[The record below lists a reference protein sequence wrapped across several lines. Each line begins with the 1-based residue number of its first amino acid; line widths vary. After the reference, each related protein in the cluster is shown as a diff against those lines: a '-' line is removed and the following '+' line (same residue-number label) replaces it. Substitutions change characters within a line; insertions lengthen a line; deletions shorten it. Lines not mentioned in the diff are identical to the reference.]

1 VNTAKELRAAL
12 ADEVR
17 RLQPPAG
24 LETRVLQQALGV
36 PAIHQARRGGSRGV
50 VSRWESRPGTHV
62 AWGARTA
69 GAVAVVLIAIL
80 LVVGILVGG
89 RVLRDWQTVPT
100 HPSTHAV
107 PRADSGMVTSTAG
120 WRIDTGPVQR
130 TTDGGAHWTN
140 VEPRSVVNSAS
151 DTAYFLDATHAWVT
165 EIDGS
170 GPSSLTTYRT
180 VDGAKTWQQ
189 SAAIAF
195 AGAVEL
201 SGLYFVD
208 STHGW
213 LTGAIFVPP
222 SDSPNSV
229 GMSQQKIYGTND
241 GGLHW
246 AFLFTSLITS
256 EKNPGCQWGGVAFTS
271 LRDGWLALDCPS
283 SNTSPLLATHDGGMT
298 WTPQQLPLA
307 EAGLSCPC
315 TAGTPMV
322 FDHTSAAIELGP
334 WLGHVHSNYVL
345 QGNSGSGPAQR
356 LFMTADNGKSWTA
369 RSLPGEFQF
378 VVDFIDAK
386 HGWTVAGP
394 GALFTRDS
402 SGTFPTHP
410 GVTVPLY
417 RTNDGGL
424 TWAPVETNLA
434 LSDSNGRL
442 TNLYFVDLQHG
453 FAERYN
459 TAAIGREYR
468 QFLGTDDGG
477 RTWKVVWTFA

>member
-1 VNTAKELRAAL
+1 VKTVKELRATL

-24 LETRVLQQALGV
+24 LESRVLQQALGV
-36 PAIHQARRGGSRGV
+36 PAAHQPRGGASRGAV
-50 VSRWESRPGTHV
+50 RPWESRPRTPI

-69 GAVAVVLIAIL
+69 GAVAAVLIAIL

-89 RVLRDWQTVPT
+89 RVLRDWGTVPA

-130 TTDGGAHWTN
+130 TSDGGAHWTN
-140 VEPRSVVNSAS
+140 VEPRSVVNSAG

-165 EIDGS
+165 ETDGS

-180 VDGAKTWQQ
+180 LDGAQTWQQ
-189 SAAIAF
+189 SAAIAVT
-195 AGAVEL
+195 GLVEL
-201 SGLYFVD
+201 TGLYFVD

-213 LTGAIFVPP
+213 LTVTIVVPP

-229 GMSQQKIYGTND
+229 GMNQQTIYGTND

-246 AFLFTSLITS
+246 AFLFTSLS
-256 EKNPGCQWGGVAFTS
+256 NENAGCQWGGVAFTS

-283 SNTSPLLATHDGGMT
+283 SNTSALATHDGGVT

-322 FDHTSAAIELGP
+322 FDRASAAILVQASSGTGP
-334 WLGHVHSNYVL
+334 V
-345 QGNSGSGPAQR
+345 QR
-356 LFMTADNGKSWTA
+356 LFMTADNGKSWTP

-394 GALFTRDS
+394 SALFTRDS
-402 SGTFPTHP
+402 SGTFPAPP

-424 TWAPVETNLA
+424 TWAPVETNLP

-459 TAAIGREYR
+459 TASIGREYR

-477 RTWKVVWTFA
+477 RTWKVVWTYA

>member
-1 VNTAKELRAAL
+1 V
-12 ADEVR
+12 
-17 RLQPPAG
+17 
-24 LETRVLQQALGV
+24 
-36 PAIHQARRGGSRGV
+36 
-50 VSRWESRPGTHV
+50 
-62 AWGARTA
+62 
-69 GAVAVVLIAIL
+69 
-80 LVVGILVGG
+80 
-89 RVLRDWQTVPT
+89 
-100 HPSTHAV
+100 
-107 PRADSGMVTSTAG
+107 
-120 WRIDTGPVQR
+120 
-130 TTDGGAHWTN
+130 
-140 VEPRSVVNSAS
+140 
-151 DTAYFLDATHAWVT
+151 
-165 EIDGS
+165 
-170 GPSSLTTYRT
+170 
-180 VDGAKTWQQ
+180 
-189 SAAIAF
+189 
-195 AGAVEL
+195 
-201 SGLYFVD
+201 
-208 STHGW
+208 
-213 LTGAIFVPP
+213 
-222 SDSPNSV
+222 
-229 GMSQQKIYGTND
+229 
-241 GGLHW
+241 
-246 AFLFTSLITS
+246 
-256 EKNPGCQWGGVAFTS
+256 
-271 LRDGWLALDCPS
+271 
-283 SNTSPLLATHDGGMT
+283 T

-315 TAGTPMV
+315 TAGTPMA
-322 FDHTSAAIELGP
+322 FDRASAAIL
-334 WLGHVHSNYVL
+334 V
-345 QGNSGSGPAQR
+345 QGSSGTVPAQR
-356 LFMTADNGKSWTA
+356 LFMTADNGKSWTP